1 MSSFNSYRLKAELQ
15 TFSEEESMAQEMV
28 SACWLHPDLRKS
40 LAALHG
46 GVTTFIKRYERAG
59 KITDVSFDLLSP
71 EALKV
76 VISFLRD
83 RCESVLRKRT
93 VLEIVGLLDS
103 AAVRWLDPAYGP
115 RQKAVGLIA
124 DITGFSP
131 EMVAHAI
138 DEEQSSSRG
147 PHLLQALA
155 NELGDPAFL
164 DGFQP
169 SERLGGF
176 SYALGPGLLGA
187 IFSSNIPALPH
198 LEVMRAFLT
207 KSACLGR
214 VSAGEPVF
222 LAQYAETLYELDPE
236 LASCLAV
243 IYWERGDDE
252 RESIFLS
259 EIDYLVAYGG
269 DEQMNRLLK
278 VKPPALEA
286 TLHGHG
292 VGFTYLARGA
302 LDRQNLDE
310 LAHKVSYDFTIF
322 DGHACLCP
330 QICLV
335 ETGGEVSPREFAL
348 ACARHMGQWAK
359 DLPPRRF
366 DLSEAAARYRMRE
379 LYLMRESPADDLEVI
394 AAPDD
399 HSYLVVIE
407 PLERFEPSPLDRFF
421 RIAPI
426 SGFADVE
433 RLIRPLKDYL
443 QCAAVAFGTEEN
455 GESQSLKRK
464 LASWGVSRIVPPGIV
479 GRPSMMWRHDGTP
492 CLGKMIRWCDIEL
505 VSPEV
510 LLTLQRK
517 T

>member
-1 MSSFNSYRLKAELQ
+1 
-15 TFSEEESMAQEMV
+15 MAQEIA
-28 SACWLHPDLRKS
+28 SACWLHPDLRTS
-40 LAALHG
+40 VATLPG
-46 GVTTFIKRYERAG
+46 GTTNFIKRYERAG
-59 KITDVSFDLLSP
+59 KTTDVSFDLLSP
-71 EALKV
+71 EALRM

-83 RCESVLRKRT
+83 RSERAMRKRT
-93 VLEIVGLLDS
+93 VLEIVELLDV
-103 AAVRWLDPAYGP
+103 AARRWLDPGYAP
-115 RQKAVGLIA
+115 RQKAISLIS

-147 PHLLQALA
+147 PHLRQALT
-155 NELGDPAFL
+155 NELGNPAFL

-169 SERLGGF
+169 NRRLGGF
-176 SYALGPGLLGA
+176 SYALGPGLVGA

-214 VSAGEPVF
+214 VSAGEPIF
-222 LAQYAETLYELDPE
+222 LALYAETLYELDPE
-236 LASCLAV
+236 VASCLAV

-252 RESIFLS
+252 REAIFLN
-259 EIDYLVAYGG
+259 EIGHLVAYGG
-269 DEQMNRLLK
+269 DGQIKRLLN

-302 LDRQNLDE
+302 LNRRSLDE
-310 LAHKVSYDFTIF
+310 LADKVSYDFTIF

-348 ACARHMGQWAK
+348 ACAREMGQWAK
-359 DLPPRRF
+359 HLPPRRL
-366 DLSEAAARYRMRE
+366 DLSEAAAKYRVRE

-399 HSYLVVIE
+399 HSYLIV
-407 PLERFEPSPLDRFF
+407 LERPEQFEPSPMGRFF

-433 RLIRPLKDYL
+433 RLIGPLKEYL
-443 QCAAVAFGTEEN
+443 QCASVVFGAEETD
-455 GESQSLKRK
+455 EHRLLRRR
-464 LASWGVSRIVPPGIV
+464 LAEWGVSRLVPPGIM
-479 GRPSMMWRHDGTP
+479 GRPSMMWHHDGMP
-492 CLGKMIRWCDIEL
+492 CLGKMVRWCDNEL
-505 VSPEV
+505 VSPDM
-510 LLTLQRK
+510 LLEDKGLSQGV
-517 T
+517 